1 MARCS
6 YHPDVE
12 TEMSCAECGK
22 PICPKEMVLT
32 PVGYKCPE
40 DARPKRSQYVLVKPK
55 QLVRA
60 ILVGLG
66 VSVLGGLIIA
76 GIGWGGGFF
85 LGIFWGSATSEAVRR
100 ASGGH
105 RGGTVGTVAAVSLGV
120 GWLAGNVVGFVG
132 WLTFGIAVVVALVQL
147 AVIELR

>member
-1 MARCS
+1 VPRCS

-12 TEMSCAECGK
+12 TDLTCTECGK

-40 DARPKRSQYVLVKPK
+40 HARPVRSQYTFVKPK
-55 QLVRA
+55 QLAMA
-60 ILVGLG
+60 IGAGALVG
-66 VSVLGGLIIA
+66 VGGAFLIA
-76 GIGWGGGFF
+76 AIGWGGFI
-85 LGIFWGSATSEAVRR
+85 LGILWGSLTSEAVRR

-105 RGGTVGTVAAVSLGV
+105 RGGTVGTVAAVSIGV
-120 GWLAGNVVGFVG
+120 GWWLAPISWFVAV
-132 WLTFGIAVVVALVQL
+132 IAVVVALVQL

>member
-1 MARCS
+1 VARCS

-40 DARPKRSQYVLVKPK
+40 DARPKRSQYVLVKPG

-60 ILVGLG
+60 IVVGLAVG
-66 VSVLGGLIIA
+66 VVGGLMIA
-76 GIGWGGGFF
+76 AIGWGGFL
-85 LGIFWGSATSEAVRR
+85 LGIIWGSATSEAVRR

-105 RGGTVGTVAAVSLGV
+105 RGGTVGVVAVASLGV
-120 GWLAGNVVGFVG
+120 GWLAGSALGFVG
-132 WLTFGIAVVVALVQL
+132 WLTFAVAVIVALVQL

>member
-6 YHPDVE
+6 YHPNVE
-12 TEMSCAECGK
+12 TEMRCAECGK

-55 QLVRA
+55 QLLTSVAAA
-60 ILVGLG
+60 IALG
-66 VSVLGGLIIA
+66 VISGGILSAVRFGGL
-76 GIGWGGGFF
+76 F
-85 LGIFWGSATSEAVRR
+85 LGLLWGTATAEVIRR

-105 RGGTVGTVAAVSLGV
+105 RGGTVGAVAVLSIAVA
-120 GWLAGNVVGFVG
+120 WLVGFFFG
-132 WLTFGIAVVVALVQL
+132 GISLLTVIIAAAVALVQL
-147 AVIELR
+147 AAFGDR

>member
-12 TEMSCAECGK
+12 TEMSCAECSK

-32 PVGYKCPE
+32 PVGYKCP
-40 DARPKRSQYVLVKPK
+40 DCARPARSQYVLVKPK
-55 QLVRA
+55 QLLFAVLA
-60 ILVGLG
+60 GIGAG
-66 VSVLGGLIIA
+66 VLGGIVLGAIS
-76 GIGWGGGFF
+76 WGGFF
-85 LGIFWGSATSEAVRR
+85 LGILWGSATSEAVRR

-105 RGGTVGTVAAVSLGV
+105 RGGTVAIVASLSIGV
-120 GWLAGNVVGFVG
+120 GWLAGNAFGYVGFV
-132 WLTFGIAVVVALVQL
+132 TAIIAVVVALVQL

>member
-12 TEMSCAECGK
+12 TELTCTECGK

-40 DARPKRSQYVLVKPK
+40 DARAKRGQYTYVKPK
-55 QLVRA
+55 QLVLA
-60 ILVGLG
+60 ILAGLAVGT
-66 VSVLGGLIIA
+66 GGAFIA
-76 GIGWGGGFF
+76 GAFAGGFF
-85 LGIFWGSATSEAVRR
+85 TILIGILWGSLTAEAVRR

-105 RGGTVGTVAAVSLGV
+105 RGGTGGAVAAVCLGLGGLLSGALFV
-120 GWLAGNVVGFVG
+120 AIVAIVAALA
-132 WLTFGIAVVVALVQL
+132 QL
-147 AVIELR
+147 AVIFNR

>member
-6 YHPDVE
+6 YHPDIE

-32 PVGYKCPE
+32 PVGYKCP
-40 DARPKRSQYVLVKPK
+40 DCARPARSQYVLVKPK

-60 ILVGLG
+60 IVVGLG
-66 VSVLGGLIIA
+66 VGILGGLILGAIA
-76 GIGWGGGFF
+76 WGGFF
-85 LGIFWGSATSEAVRR
+85 LGILWGSATSEAVRR

-105 RGGTVGTVAAVSLGV
+105 RGGTVGVVAVASLGV
-120 GWLAGNVVGFVG
+120 GWLVSQATGGVGLFTV
-132 WLTFGIAVVVALVQL
+132 LIAVAVALVQL
-147 AVIELR
+147 AVIEMR